1 MTKKLPERKAN
12 RLAYYDYSQ
21 PNAYFVTICTKDRKN
36 LFWRNVGASIARPQE
51 VVLSEYGRIV
61 DDAIQRIP
69 AHYTAVSVDN
79 YVIMPNHIHL
89 LLQIHT
95 DSNGRAM
102 PAPTIS
108 TVVQQLKGYITKQI
122 GFSIWQKLFHDHV
135 IRNDADYAKIWAYI
149 DNNPVR
155 WKEDCFFCADGQCPP
170 LQ

>member
-21 PNAYFVTICTKDRKN
+21 PNAYFVTICAKDRKP
-36 LFWRNVGASIARPQE
+36 LFWQNVGASIARPQE

-79 YVIMPNHIHL
+79 YVIMPNH
-89 LLQIHT
+89 
-95 DSNGRAM
+95 
-102 PAPTIS
+102 IS